1 MSEKSRRAREDR
13 KTQRQMRSVL
23 ILFAFGLIVFSQAL
37 STVLEYLLIRFGF
50 VEDNNFTFFE
60 SALLV
65 GSVSVII
72 GTLLSWFTGRYVLRP
87 FDELLK
93 GMSALSDG
101 RYETLLRERKGIY
114 QRAYRAFNTLA
125 LELQKVQI
133 LRSDFVNNFSH
144 EFKTPL
150 VSMQGLIGLM
160 KNRRL
165 PESKQ
170 KEYLSIIE
178 EELKRLSMM
187 TTNVLHMTRLD
198 AQNILTDVATYN
210 LSEQLRTCLLM
221 LEKSWTDK
229 SLALSVSDEEILLFA
244 NEDLMKQVFL
254 NLLDNAIKYSPVGG
268 ALIVSLVKKEKNI
281 SVRIM
286 NEGPEIPIEE
296 REKIFSKFYQSDAVR
311 EKNGNGIGL
320 SVVKRIVEL
329 HSGSVCSLREGD
341 FTVFEVLLPQRAR

>member
-1 MSEKSRRAREDR
+1 MREKSKRVREDR
-13 KTQRQMRSVL
+13 KTQRQMRSVF
-23 ILFAFGLIVFSQAL
+23 ILFAFGIIVFSQAL
-37 STVLEYLLIRFGF
+37 SMVLEYLMIRFGF
-50 VEDNNFTFFE
+50 AQDNNFSFFE

-72 GTLLSWFTGRYVLRP
+72 GTLLSWFAGRYVLRP

-101 RYETLLRERKGIY
+101 KYEIRLRERRGIY
-114 QRAYRAFNTLA
+114 HRAYRTFNNLA
-125 LELQKVQI
+125 EELEKVQI

-150 VSMQGLIGLM
+150 VSMQGLVSLM
-160 KNRRL
+160 KSRRL
-165 PESKQ
+165 PEEKQ

-221 LEKSWTDK
+221 LEKSWADK
-229 SLALSVSDEEILLFA
+229 SLSLSVSDEEIMLFA
-244 NEDLMKQVFL
+244 NEDLMKQVLL
-254 NLLDNAIKYSPVGG
+254 NLLDNAIKYSPSGG
-268 ALIVSLVKKEKNI
+268 ALSVSCAKAEKDVLI
-281 SVRIM
+281 RIM
-286 NEGPEIPIEE
+286 NEGPEIPAEE
-296 REKIFSKFYQSDAVR
+296 REKIFSKFYQSDSVG
-311 EKNGNGIGL
+311 EKKGNGIGL

-329 HSGSVCSLREGD
+329 HSGSIRSLREGN
-341 FTVFEVLLPQRAR
+341 FTVFEISLPQRAR

>member
-1 MSEKSRRAREDR
+1 MKEKSRRAREDR
-13 KTQRQMRSVL
+13 KTQRQIRGVF
-23 ILFAFGLIVFSQAL
+23 ILFAFGIIVFSQSL
-37 STVLEYLLIRFGF
+37 STVLEYLMIRFGF
-50 VEDNNFTFFE
+50 AKENNFTFLE

-72 GTLLSWFTGRYVLRP
+72 GTLLSWFAGRYVLRP

-101 RYETLLRERKGIY
+101 NYEIRLRERRGIY
-114 QRAYRAFNTLA
+114 HRAYRAFNNLA
-125 LELQKVQI
+125 GELEKVQI

-144 EFKTPL
+144 EFKTPI
-150 VSMQGLIGLM
+150 VSMQGLVSLM
-160 KNRRL
+160 KSRRL
-165 PESKQ
+165 PEEKQ

-221 LEKSWTDK
+221 LEKSWEDK
-229 SLALSVSDEEILLFA
+229 SLSLSVSDEEIMLFA
-244 NEDLMKQVFL
+244 NEDLMKQVFI
-254 NLLDNAIKYSPVGG
+254 NLLDNAIKYSPRGG
-268 ALIVSLVKKEKNI
+268 ALSVACTKTEKDVMI
-281 SVRIM
+281 RIM
-286 NEGPEIPIEE
+286 NEGPEIPAEE
-296 REKIFSKFYQSDAVR
+296 REKIFAKFYQSDAVG
-311 EKNGNGIGL
+311 EKKGNGIGL

-329 HSGSVCSLREGD
+329 HSGSVCCLREGN
-341 FTVFEVLLPQRAR
+341 FTVFEVSLPKRAR